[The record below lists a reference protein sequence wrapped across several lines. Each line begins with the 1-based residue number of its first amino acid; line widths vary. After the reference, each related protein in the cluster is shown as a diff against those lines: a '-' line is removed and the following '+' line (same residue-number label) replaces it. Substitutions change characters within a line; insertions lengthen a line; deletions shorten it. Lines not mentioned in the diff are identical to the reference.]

1 MSRRNSVLC
10 VYSGLPQFLKVSGFN
25 FSTCQ
30 NEFIESSAP
39 DAMPIFHCVQG
50 RYRGRRLEFVKCA
63 APNHYLVGKKW
74 LQISRQSQ
82 SQYGT
87 HDMVLALPREQALPI
102 QFRTSNLISSNHTL
116 STTCSLCNLS
126 VTSGSYLIDHLPA

>member
-1 MSRRNSVLC
+1 MSTRNSVLC
-10 VYSGLPQFLKVSGFN
+10 VYSAISQGFG
-25 FSTCQ
+25 FSTCR

-87 HDMVLALPREQALPI
+87 HDMVLTLPNRDTRPDL
-102 QFRTSNLISSNHTL
+102 FRVMSATNTSQRSPRLCVPCMCVTL
-116 STTCSLCNLS
+116 VCPN
-126 VTSGSYLIDHLPA
+126 